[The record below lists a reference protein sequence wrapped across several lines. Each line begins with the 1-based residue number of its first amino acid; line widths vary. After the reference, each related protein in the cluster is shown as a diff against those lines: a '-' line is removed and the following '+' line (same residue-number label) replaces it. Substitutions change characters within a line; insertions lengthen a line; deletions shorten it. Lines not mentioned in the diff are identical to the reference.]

1 MTKELCNEMAIL
13 NGGKILT
20 QGTPKR
26 LQMRWKPSTCVI
38 EREALEETKR
48 VNIISLFINQDTEY
62 SRFRKPN
69 ESFVSQPTA

>member
-26 LQMRWKPSTCVI
+26 LQMRWKPSTQSYRTGGI
-38 EREALEETKR
+38 GR
-48 VNIISLFINQDTEY
+48 
-62 SRFRKPN
+62 N
-69 ESFVSQPTA
+69 EKS